1 MAQTM
6 HLISGS
12 TIQAKVSKAK
22 LPWELQDEALIE
34 HVYLSSLVRKP
45 SEAERKAVVER
56 IGKGDRK
63 AAFEDLLWA
72 IFNSK
77 EFMYQH

>member
-1 MAQTM
+1 M

-12 TIQAKVSKAK
+12 TIQNKVSTAK
-22 LPWELQDEALIE
+22 LPWDLSDDALLD
-34 HVYLSSLVRKP
+34 HVYLAALVRQP
-45 SEAERKAVVER
+45 SEAERSAIRTRIVSGERKAV
-56 IGKGDRK
+56 
-63 AAFEDLLWA
+63 FQDLLWA